1 MKTSIR
7 ETGLKKLSAS
17 WGNWTA
23 RGLGALVIILVLSGP
38 ALAVGIDLGLAGPS
52 QWALLALGDGDVT
65 VQFSTVNGL
74 VNDVGIVGPSSG
86 TISFTTSFSSVP
98 GTIYEGTGVTNANVL
113 STRGPLVQPADTMLA
128 AAKADA
134 LNYAEMYKNTPVT
147 DLLLTDIDLS
157 GFQTLT
163 VTGAMGQ
170 NVYNLTN
177 FRMQGFPTLTI
188 TGPVGSTFVF
198 NISDIF
204 DLGAGTLNLGPTI
217 SPQDVLFNVTGSTDV
232 SIGLNDF
239 QGLVLAPLSNVEIS
253 GANWTGEVIAGK
265 DLTLNFANTFDPVP
279 LPGSV
284 LLLGTGLLGLGLL
297 GRRRQRG

>member
-1 MKTSIR
+1 MKGAIR
-7 ETGLKKLSAS
+7 KTGQRVVPSRCKRLIA
-17 WGNWTA
+17 G
-23 RGLGALVIILVLSGP
+23 GLGVLVILLALSGS
-38 ALAVGIDLGLAGPS
+38 ALANSIDLGLAGPS

-74 VNDVGIVGPSSG
+74 VNDVGIVGPSS
-86 TISFTTSFSSVP
+86 SFTTSFSSVP
-98 GTIYEGTGVTNANVL
+98 GTIHEGTGVTNTNVL
-113 STRGPLVQPADTMLA
+113 SGRGPLVQPADTMLA

-134 LNYAEMYKNTPVT
+134 LNYAEVYKNTPVT
-147 DLLLTDIDLS
+147 DPSLTDIDLS

-188 TGPVGSTFVF
+188 TGPVGATFVF

-204 DLGAGTLNLGPTI
+204 DLGAGALNFGPTI

-232 SIGLNDF
+232 SIGLNGF

-253 GANWTGEVIAGK
+253 GTTWTGEVIAGK
-265 DLTLNFANTFDPVP
+265 DLTLNFASTFDPVP

-297 GRRRQRG
+297 GWRRKRG